1 MMRHV
6 FSTTLVIFGLLG
18 SFSAAVAA
26 ESKVPEPFR
35 GSDPDSNYAIS
46 YDDLTALLKTV
57 VVDVGISG
65 RSVAEPAPDITG
77 TRMKT
82 KVKKTANE
90 GNRFYFEAFE
100 DDEDVRA
107 YLRNIQTSLE
117 QLPSEAPLE
126 YFSRDEQ
133 LAYWLNLY
141 NVTVLNEIISIYP
154 KRNIKKLVDGG
165 KRSIFSKKLLTV
177 AGVPLSLN
185 DIQFTILRENYDGNP
200 LILYGLYQ
208 GIIGGPSIRKTAYT
222 GSDVYRAL
230 ENNAYE
236 FINSNRGTYVRDEK
250 TFRVSSFYERN
261 KPYFPK
267 FNPDLTE
274 HLLQFLSEPE
284 KGALQSASNIK
295 SDIDDWTITDIGGSR
310 ARIGGSFAD
319 SRAALLDS
327 VKGTTPMDPAAGGG
341 VMAAAVGAGSS
352 SMAAKGKHLSR
363 VDPALLQMLHEINDK
378 RMAEH
383 QRSATVT
390 IDELE
395 DESTAPA
402 EEVSAEE
409 QDSQ

>member
-6 FSTTLVIFGLLG
+6 FSTTMVIFGLLG

-35 GSDPDSNYAIS
+35 DSDPDSRYAIS

-65 RSVAEPAPDITG
+65 RNVAEPAPDITG

-165 KRSIFSKKLLTV
+165 KGSIFSKKLLTV

-327 VKGTTPMDPAAGGG
+327 VKGTTPMDPVAGGG
-341 VMAAAVGAGSS
+341 VMAAAVGHGSS
-352 SMAAKGKHLSR
+352 EMAAKGKRISR
-363 VDPALLQMLHEINDK
+363 VDPALLQILHEIDDK
-378 RMAEH
+378 RMDENR
-383 QRSATVT
+383 RSATVT
-390 IDELE
+390 VDDLE
-395 DESTAPA
+395 EAP
-402 EEVSAEE
+402 VQ
-409 QDSQ
+409 QDSDATLQEDR